1 MILPRQGKCAPAI
14 SELWSGEAGADSKG
28 EGGEIV
34 LGPYEGLR
42 ETAAQKVGDVRRF
55 FLARLKPCPDERHI
69 EERSLVGAARAAAPL
84 SG

>member
-55 FLARLKPCPDERHI
+55 FFGTAEAVP
-69 EERSLVGAARAAAPL
+69 
-84 SG
+84 

>member
-42 ETAAQKVGDVRRF
+42 ETAAQRVGGERL